1 MTNCT
6 QGVHIPVSGHV
17 TPNPNSHHV
26 HYSFDHLQVICIYTP
41 SVKFQHSSHVRYSF
55 DYLQVIC
62 IYTPSIKFQHEEASP
77 DLLLQNIVLHAF
89 YTNAYTPPT
98 QTSTHVGAS
107 LVAWVCL
114 RFLWTSLKLWP
125 LKVYYLS
132 HMMQQDLATLSV
144 CIWLVY
150 IIVIITEKK
159 NNINNNIL

>member
-6 QGVHIPVSGHV
+6 QGVNIPVSGHV

-55 DYLQVIC
+55 DHLQVIC
-62 IYTPSIKFQHEEASP
+62 IYTPSIKFQHKEASP

-107 LVAWVCL
+107 LVASACMFEV
-114 RFLWTSLKLWP
+114 SLNFFE
-125 LKVYYLS
+125 VV
-132 HMMQQDLATLSV
+132 ATQS
-144 CIWLVY
+144 IFFITYDATRSGY
-150 IIVIITEKK
+150 IICMYLIGIHHCYYYRKEK
-159 NNINNNIL
+159 

>member
-41 SVKFQHSSHVRYSF
+41 SVKFQH
-55 DYLQVIC
+55 
-62 IYTPSIKFQHEEASP
+62 KEASP

-89 YTNAYTPPT
+89 YTNAYIPPA

-125 LKVYYLS
+125 LKVYYSLS
-132 HMMQQDLATLSV
+132 QMMQQDLVTLSV

-150 IIVIITEKK
+150 LIVVIITE
-159 NNINNNIL
+159 NINNNML